1 MNHKQLERN
10 IHSIGMGC
18 FVKYFD
24 EFSNSN
30 LSKQAMVKQ
39 LRDREN
45 YTKSSCDTRISK
57 ARRIINT
64 GHAYDA
70 LLMIAKANPDKAG
83 QETVAQAKTLAIRLN

>member
-1 MNHKQLERN
+1 MNDKQLKRN
-10 IHSIGMGC
+10 INSVGMGC

-30 LSKQAMVKQ
+30 LSKQVMVQKLQ
-39 LRDREN
+39 DREN
-45 YTKSSCDTRISK
+45 YTESSCATRISK

-70 LLMIAKANPDKAG
+70 LLLIAKANPDKAG
-83 QETVAQAKTLAIRLN
+83 QETVAHAKTLAIRLN